1 MRFFRFKNL
10 NLSLIFFH
18 LGIFSCYILL
28 SPSGL
33 SKIFSKLFKL
43 SKLFK
48 NEMYI
53 VRSNH
58 DIIDDI
64 EDATD
69 DDEIPTFDEN
79 AAKRLK

>member
-1 MRFFRFKNL
+1 
-10 NLSLIFFH
+10 
-18 LGIFSCYILL
+18 
-28 SPSGL
+28 
-33 SKIFSKLFKL
+33 
-43 SKLFK
+43 
-48 NEMYI
+48 MYI

-79 AAKRLK
+79 AAKRLKWKYRREVWYDGGEDEKRAT

>member
-1 MRFFRFKNL
+1 MTCNNEHVFETVF
-10 NLSLIFFH
+10 
-18 LGIFSCYILL
+18 
-28 SPSGL
+28 
-33 SKIFSKLFKL
+33 
-43 SKLFK
+43 KLFK

-79 AAKRLK
+79 AAKRLKWKYRREVWYDGGEDEKRAT